1 MGGFLTKRR
10 QVTKWLV
17 GTIRLIR
24 RTHMKINNN
33 VPANI
38 TNMQLL
44 RNENSLAKTMERL
57 ASGFK
62 INHAADD
69 PSGMAISGK
78 MRAQIN
84 GLDRASRNASDGIS
98 VIQTADGA
106 LNEVTSMIQRMNE
119 LAVQAANGITGQEDK
134 EAIQREIDSLKE
146 EIDRVATST
155 EFNTKTLLDGS
166 LNTRIYADNI
176 TRQQASKEVSA
187 GEYKLKID
195 QAAKQAE
202 VTTGFNLNDNTKIV
216 DGEEGTVEINGVE
229 VELKVGMKGQE
240 IYQALRDAAE
250 IGECTLSD
258 YPASPLKI
266 TSTAYGSDAE
276 IKITFSNDVVAGYFG
291 LPTESNYVGDN
302 AKVTIDSTNSAFS
315 KQATYSTDGNKI
327 TITDA
332 GGFEISF
339 LAKAGYEDE
348 VITMNVTDVGPMD
361 LQIGANEGQYMTV
374 YIPAVDTEHLY
385 IDDVDVTT
393 VNGAKK
399 ALDKISDALNII
411 NAARADLGAYQ
422 NRLESS
428 VSSLD
433 ETSENMTAAMS
444 RISDADMAKE
454 MTEYTKYNV
463 LSQSS
468 TSALSQANE
477 LPQLALQLLQ

>member
-1 MGGFLTKRR
+1 
-10 QVTKWLV
+10 
-17 GTIRLIR
+17 
-24 RTHMKINNN
+24 MKINNN
-33 VPANI
+33 IPANI

-176 TRQQASKEVSA
+176 TRQQASKVVSA
-187 GEYKLKID
+187 GTYGLHITPAE
-195 QAAKQAE
+195 QAK
-202 VTTGFNLNDNTKIV
+202 VDGYGPINDNSKIETT
-216 DGEEGTVEINGVE
+216 DEEGTVIINGYSIE
-229 VELKVGMKGQE
+229 FKQGMTGQE
-240 IYQALRDAAE
+240 VYQALREGAE
-250 IGECTLSD
+250 NAGANISD
-258 YPASPLKI
+258 YGATVSFTSKDYGYDAELKI
-266 TSTAYGSDAE
+266 TVSNPNLCAKLGMYSEGFDTGKDAVVALDR
-276 IKITFSNDVVAGYFG
+276 TTDFSN
-291 LPTESNYVGDN
+291 
-302 AKVTIDSTNSAFS
+302 
-315 KQATYSTDGNKI
+315 QATYSADGNRV

-339 LAKAGYEDE
+339 LAE
-348 VITMNVTDVGPMD
+348 VGFDGDVTMNVTDVGPMD

-385 IDDVDVTT
+385 IDDIDVTT
-393 VNGAKK
+393 VDGAKK